1 MAGRVAGKLALVTG
15 AAQGLGAAQAQMLAR
30 QGARVLC
37 TDINEA
43 GAQAVAAA
51 IDGECGAGTG
61 FAFKLDVTQ
70 PEQWDAAIEEARDTL
85 GGLSILV
92 NNAGVGVR
100 GNIETCTYEEWK
112 RGFAINVDSVFL
124 GCQKALGL
132 MKDHQPGSIVNIS
145 SIAGLIA
152 SDTMPGYNASKAAV
166 WMLSK
171 SVALYCA
178 KMGWNIRCNSCAPD
192 LHRHPDPRWDGAVQR
207 QGKER
212 HHGQTGAPDPLEASR
227 RARRYRE
234 RGALTRERR
243 KQVHDRGGAQARRR
257 HFGHVTLRLAQ
268 AERDVKREPLSR
280 PPQSA
285 ISPIA
290 R

>member
-15 AAQGLGAAQAQMLAR
+15 AAQGLGAAQARVLAR
-30 QGARVLC
+30 EGARVLA
-37 TDINEA
+37 TDINAA
-43 GAQAVAAA
+43 GAAATAQAINA
-51 IDGECGAGTG
+51 DFGDGTG
-61 FAFKLDVTQ
+61 FAFGLDVTS
-70 PEQWDAAIEEARDTL
+70 PDQWDAAVGEARDKL

-124 GCQKALGL
+124 GCQKALPL

-171 SVALYCA
+171 SIALYCA
-178 KMGWNIRCNSCAPD
+178 KMGWNIRCNSV
-192 LHRHPDPRWDGAVQR
+192 HPTFIDTPILDGMVASS
-207 QGKER
+207 GKEKSIIMDKLAR
-212 HHGQTGAPDPLEASR
+212 QIPLKRVGEPDDIANGVLYLASDESKFMTGAELKLD
-227 RARRYRE
+227 
-234 RGALTRERR
+234 
-243 KQVHDRGGAQARRR
+243 GGI
-257 HFGHVTLRLAQ
+257 
-268 AERDVKREPLSR
+268 
-280 PPQSA
+280 SA
-285 ISPIA
+285 M
-290 R
+290 